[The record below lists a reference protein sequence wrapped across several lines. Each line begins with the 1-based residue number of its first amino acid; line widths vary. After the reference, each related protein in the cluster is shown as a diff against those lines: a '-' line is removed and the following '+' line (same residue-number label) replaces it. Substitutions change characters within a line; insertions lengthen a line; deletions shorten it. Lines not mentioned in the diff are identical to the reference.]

1 MESRIS
7 PRLIEILRATLAS
20 VEQSSGGPQEMP
32 ALNELKQ
39 SLTHA
44 VAELEV
50 RRESE
55 VAESADRAEAKQ
67 EESVS
72 DEPDESAE
80 PAMLVDAVL
89 PDPLTP

>member
-20 VEQSSGGPQEMP
+20 VEQASEGPHEGP

-39 SLTHA
+39 SLAQA

-50 RRESE
+50 QRESE
-55 VAESADRAEAKQ
+55 AAESTDPAKTKA
-67 EESVS
+67 EESGS
-72 DEPDESAE
+72 DESAE
-80 PAMLVDAVL
+80 PAMLLDALL